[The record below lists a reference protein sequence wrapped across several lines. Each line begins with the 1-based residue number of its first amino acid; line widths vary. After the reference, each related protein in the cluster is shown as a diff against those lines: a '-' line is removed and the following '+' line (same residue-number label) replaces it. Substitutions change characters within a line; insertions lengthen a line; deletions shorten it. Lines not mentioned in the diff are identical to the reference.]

1 MFVKTLDVIIYPM
14 IILEIKTRV
23 LLLIVHVQN
32 LLNKWVKSVIYLR
45 NFNLELIDKLIMLG
59 KKQLDDAQ
67 YNDALNSFEQAI
79 LLNQNDPDLWNFKG
93 VTLRSLGRY
102 DEAVECFN
110 RSLKI
115 DPRDKNTS

>member
-1 MFVKTLDVIIYPM
+1 M
-14 IILEIKTRV
+14 
-23 LLLIVHVQN
+23 
-32 LLNKWVKSVIYLR
+32 IYLR
-45 NFNLELIDKLIMLG
+45 NFNLESIDKLIMLG
-59 KKQLDDAQ
+59 KKQLDDGQ